1 MRFAILSLAA
11 ALVLGAGAAQAEP
24 FRLAA
29 VAATSAACAPLGIGA
44 SVGEKAYHDHLA
56 KRLGRAVVKCS
67 YASAADA
74 ASGLARGEVDLAWL
88 DPASFGPVRVQA
100 RAILTVRR
108 AEDANRIPVVIA
120 VRGTDP
126 ARDLAALKG
135 RLIGFGGRSPAGL
148 ATPEAVLAERGLPT
162 GAYRSRIETDGDL
175 ALAELRAGRLD
186 AVAVHAAA
194 WQRVC
199 RMASPKVPQPCADL
213 RVVVKARP
221 RATRALV
228 VRRDIPLELRY
239 RLIGLHMPMHLE
251 APAAFAFAT
260 GWAKGAA
267 EFQPAEADALTLATL
282 K

>member
-1 MRFAILSLAA
+1 MKRVVLGLAVALTLTAA
-11 ALVLGAGAAQAEP
+11 ARAEP
-24 FRLAA
+24 FRVAA
-29 VAATSAACAPLGIGA
+29 VGAAPSACAPLGMGA
-44 SVGEKAYHDHLA
+44 SVDETAYHEHLA
-56 KRLGRAVVKCS
+56 KRLGRAVLKCG
-67 YASAADA
+67 YASVADA
-74 ASGLARGEVDLAWL
+74 AVALAEGEVDLAWL
-88 DPASFGPVRVQA
+88 DSAAFAPVRPQT
-100 RAILTVRR
+100 RAILTVRGAR
-108 AEDANRIPVVIA
+108 DANRIPVIVA
-120 VRGTDP
+120 VRGSDP

-148 ATPEAVLAERGLPT
+148 ATPEAVLMERGMPAS
-162 GAYRSRIETDGDL
+162 AYRAKIETDGDQ
-175 ALAELRAGRLD
+175 AIAELRAGRLD

-199 RMASPKVPQPCADL
+199 RMVSPKVPQPCADL
-213 RVVVKARP
+213 RVIVKTRP
-221 RATRALV
+221 RAARALV

-239 RLIGLHMPMHLE
+239 RLIGIHMPLHLE